1 MGANLWMII
10 GFLLAAY
17 SVVANDSLQTLG
29 TYISSNKKRT
39 PKVVQMIFICTVTI
53 VVLMLGWSINN
64 GDPAWGRLEKFP
76 TPENFTWVYI
86 FPHLRCWVSP
96 PGEHLSVRHSWCS
109 QHLFQKTF
117 RSFLKVPSPVTSW
130 RSAWV

>member
-1 MGANLWMII
+1 MEFLGSMDANIWMII

-53 VVLMLGWSINN
+53 FVLMLGWSING
-64 GDPAWGRLEKFP
+64 GDPAWGRLAKFP
-76 TPENFTWVYI
+76 TPETSPGFTS
-86 FPHLRCWVSP
+86 FLRLRCWASP
-96 PGEHLSVRHSWCS
+96 PGVH
-109 QHLFQKTF
+109 
-117 RSFLKVPSPVTSW
+117 P
-130 RSAWV
+130 